1 MLSQCSSVDEVVTM
15 LQNNLTLL
23 NIPLFGTVPTLHWS
37 FIDRSGESIVIEPD
51 KTGISIYRNT
61 IGVMTNSPGYSWHR
75 LNLLNYAGIRDL
87 DYDTLEIE
95 CDHLEQCFSGNG
107 AQGLPGDFSS
117 PSRFI
122 RLAFLKKFCTKGSD
136 EQDGIAKMFHLF
148 QSAVFPLGMVRVSQP
163 GHVTELD
170 SDIVPF
176 DYTIYTSIMCSESL
190 RFYWTSYE
198 NQQIQY
204 VDLNYLLSCTQPKQ
218 FDFQRTPQFICR
230 S

>member
-1 MLSQCSSVDEVVTM
+1 MTIWNSASPEMALRDSQA
-15 LQNNLTLL
+15 TLVL
-23 NIPLFGTVPTLHWS
+23 LPDLF
-37 FIDRSGESIVIEPD
+37 
-51 KTGISIYRNT
+51 
-61 IGVMTNSPGYSWHR
+61 
-75 LNLLNYAGIRDL
+75 A
-87 DYDTLEIE
+87 
-95 CDHLEQCFSGNG
+95 
-107 AQGLPGDFSS
+107 
-117 PSRFI
+117 
-122 RLAFLKKFCTKGSD
+122 LALLKKFCTKGSD

-204 VDLNYLLSCTQPKQ
+204 VDLNHLLSCTQPKQ

>member
-1 MLSQCSSVDEVVTM
+1 
-15 LQNNLTLL
+15 
-23 NIPLFGTVPTLHWS
+23 
-37 FIDRSGESIVIEPD
+37 
-51 KTGISIYRNT
+51 
-61 IGVMTNSPGYSWHR
+61 
-75 LNLLNYAGIRDL
+75 
-87 DYDTLEIE
+87 
-95 CDHLEQCFSGNG
+95 
-107 AQGLPGDFSS
+107 
-117 PSRFI
+117 
-122 RLAFLKKFCTKGSD
+122 
-136 EQDGIAKMFHLF
+136 MFHLF